1 MQRNRRQEYIA
12 LLVLGLCVLLLFTG
26 APSNGD
32 FDWSDAP
39 RHALN
44 GVFLKDYF
52 SVGHLQNPT
61 EFAYNYYGQ
70 YPALTILFY
79 PPLFYVVSAPFYALF
94 GASEETALLV
104 VALHY
109 LAFAWGSWYLF
120 RNWLNSWQA
129 GLAALMLLAAPEVAY
144 WGRQVM
150 LEIPAFAFLVW
161 SAVFFTRYRRESR
174 PVFLYLCAAL
184 LVLAMYTKITTV
196 FLGLAFAATLAI
208 ERRTQL
214 VHDRHVWIVAIVAAL
229 SLIPLMVITLKFG
242 QANMQSVSGIA
253 DSVASRKTLAG
264 WLWYMRQFPHQLG
277 WPLTIVSA
285 LAMAATLLRRHREG
299 LGLRKGDLLFWWSW
313 LICGYLFFSLIDLKE
328 ARHSIF
334 ILPPLILAASLL
346 LKNVKPPQFSAALL
360 ILLTAAVLVQT
371 VAYRPVH
378 YVKGYAAAADY
389 IARNAPQKSK
399 VLFSGYRDG
408 SFIFN
413 MRSREDRR
421 DLSVIRADKLLL
433 SVSVR
438 RELGVSQKDLSE
450 AEINERINQLGIHYL
465 VVQPGFWDDLEVM
478 KKFEHMLATGK
489 FAEVARIPTPSNY
502 DAHEK
507 ELVIYKNLGEV
518 NDKPA
523 ALELGLPVIGKTI
536 NTMR

>member
-1 MQRNRRQEYIA
+1 MLREPYQKILILLGLAAAVA
-12 LLVLGLCVLLLFTG
+12 LLFIG
-26 APSNGD
+26 APSNGE

-52 SVGHLQNPT
+52 AVGHLQNPT
-61 EFAYNYYGQ
+61 EFAYNYYAQ

-79 PPLFYVVSAPFYALF
+79 PPLFYVICAPFYALF
-94 GASEETALLV
+94 GASQNTALLV

-109 LAFAWGSWYLF
+109 MAFAWGSWYLF
-120 RNWLNSWQA
+120 RNWLAPWQA
-129 GLAALMLLAAPEVAY
+129 AVAALLLIAAPEVAF

-161 SAVFFTRYRRESR
+161 SAVFFTRYRREAR
-174 PVFLYLCAAL
+174 PLYLYLCAAL
-184 LVLAMYTKITTV
+184 LVLAMYTKISTA
-196 FLGLAFAATLAI
+196 FLGLAFALTLLA
-208 ERRTQL
+208 ERRGSL
-214 VHDRHVWIVAIVAAL
+214 LRDRHIWIVAIVAIL
-229 SLIPLMVITLKFG
+229 SLVPLMLITLKFG
-242 QANMQSVSGIA
+242 QANVQSVTGVA
-253 DSVASRKTLAG
+253 DSIASRKTLAG
-264 WLWYMRQFPHQLG
+264 WLWYLAQFPGQLG
-277 WPLTIVSA
+277 WPL
-285 LAMAATLLRRHREG
+285 AATAAAAAV
-299 LGLRKGDLLFWWSW
+299 LGLIRRNSGGLAKGDLVFWLMWV
-313 LICGYLFFSLIDLKE
+313 ICGYLFFSAIDLKE

-334 ILPPLILAASLL
+334 ILPPLILAAVLLIRSISPPWLSHSLL
-346 LKNVKPPQFSAALL
+346 ALL
-360 ILLTAAVLVQT
+360 TVSLLVQT
-371 VAYRPVH
+371 LVFRPVY
-378 YVKGYAAAADY
+378 YVKGYADAADY
-389 IARNAPQKSK
+389 IARHAPKKSK

-450 AEINERINQLGIHYL
+450 AEINEKINRLGIHYL

-478 KKFEHMLATGK
+478 KKFEHMLASGK
-489 FAEVARIPTPSNY
+489 FAEVARIPTPANY
-502 DAHEK
+502 NAHEK

-518 NDKPA
+518 NDNPA
-523 ALELGLPVIGKTI
+523 ALELGLPIIGRTI
-536 NTMR
+536 NTVR